1 MLYQLS
7 YIRRWDVSTQFGR
20 GGKARLCGYPHSICG
35 GEPNRGE
42 LPGTR
47 MPVTPLHFGPGLLF
61 HAASRRCSMLAFMA
75 ANVFIDFESAAHLM
89 AHTYPIHTFFHT
101 FLGATLMIFPAAVA
115 AWVAGRLGLRMKLL
129 PAALPWSAAF
139 IGAGV
144 GAWSHVVFDSIMHT
158 DVQPFAPW
166 STASPLHAC
175 VSLPVLFYGCLL
187 TGLAG
192 AILLARRRDR
202 Q

>member
-1 MLYQLS
+1 
-7 YIRRWDVSTQFGR
+7 
-20 GGKARLCGYPHSICG
+20 
-35 GEPNRGE
+35 
-42 LPGTR
+42 
-47 MPVTPLHFGPGLLF
+47 
-61 HAASRRCSMLAFMA
+61 MA

-144 GAWSHVVFDSIMHT
+144 GAWSHVVFDSIMHA

-175 VSLPVLFYGCLL
+175 VSLEVLFYGCLL